1 MSDDSV
7 IAVLKRMKYDT
18 KVMIKKLELIREH
31 YIYYKNSAYAF
42 NNAISNFTK
51 KMEKELGVK

>member
-7 IAVLKRMKYDT
+7 ISVLKRMKYDT

-31 YIYYKNSAYAF
+31 YIYYKKSAYAF